1 MAIRD
6 FSHDIGN
13 GDLYLP
19 FREMRINFG
28 KVCNVADVISSAVLR
43 NIIIIQ
49 FHAHSAKKLNGLK
62 DGNTVRSATPQVIG
76 LTAGGLLEELKE
88 EPRNIAGV
96 DLIPYLLPFIA
107 IDGILSRGRCAGDD
121 IGKVAM

>member
-28 KVCNVADVISSAVLR
+28 KVCNVADVISGAVLR
-43 NIIIIQ
+43 NVIIIQ

-62 DGNTVRSATPQVIG
+62 NGNTVCSATAQVID
-76 LTAGGLLEELKE
+76 LTASGPVEELKE
-88 EPRNIAGV
+88 QPGNIAGV
-96 DLIPYLLPFIA
+96 DLIPYLLPF
-107 IDGILSRGRCAGDD
+107 
-121 IGKVAM
+121 